1 MAEENWWPASPS
13 GRRIPSAP
21 AFSRNSLRAA
31 TKNPGGRAGHSGYGR
46 KLIDGVFGGLR
57 YSPSWLGSWSF
68 VSEYDA
74 SDYKNFPFAEES
86 HVSGRRRG
94 FSNAIEYRLG
104 WMSAA
109 ISNQRG
115 VAGAA
120 AYLSIRSSRRN
131 GYRNSRN
138 PSRTRK

>member
-1 MAEENWWPASPS
+1 
-13 GRRIPSAP
+13 
-21 AFSRNSLRAA
+21 
-31 TKNPGGRAGHSGYGR
+31 
-46 KLIDGVFGGLR
+46 VFGGLR

-120 AYLSIRSSRRN
+120 AYLSIPLEQKEWIPK
-131 GYRNSRN
+131 SRN

>member
-1 MAEENWWPASPS
+1 MAEETCGAAVGS
-13 GRRIPSAP
+13 GAQDPFGTSIFPKQFA
-21 AFSRNSLRAA
+21 AA
-31 TKNPGGRAGHSGYGR
+31 TKALGDAQVTLGYGR

-57 YSPSWLGSWSF
+57 YSPSWEGSWSF

-120 AYLSIRSSRRN
+120 AYLPIPLAQKELIPKFAVPHP
-131 GYRNSRN
+131 YA
-138 PSRTRK
+138 